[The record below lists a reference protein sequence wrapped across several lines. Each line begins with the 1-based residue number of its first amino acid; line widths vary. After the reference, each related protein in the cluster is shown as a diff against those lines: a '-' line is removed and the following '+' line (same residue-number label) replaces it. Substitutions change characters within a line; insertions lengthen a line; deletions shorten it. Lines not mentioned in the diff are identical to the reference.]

1 MAEGSTTT
9 SGRPPLKEIRVGGI
23 AAAIWERS
31 TEQNGMV
38 SKQYS
43 VRINKRYRDNK
54 TSEFKT
60 TEYYFPAD
68 LPKLMLAAQKAF
80 EFVSLKGEE

>member
-1 MAEGSTTT
+1 MRDPSRCCRLRLTPAPE
-9 SGRPPLKEIRVGGI
+9 P
-23 AAAIWERS
+23 IWERS